1 MIEEK
6 YILGVRHIK
15 VMCIECKGMCWTQ
28 PMCAEG
34 REHYRCK
41 TCTEPKE
48 IPPGRGMDMLEDMR
62 FD

>member
-1 MIEEK
+1 MEET

-15 VMCIECKGMCWTQ
+15 VMCNICREYCWTQ
-28 PMCAEG
+28 PMPRDCWQ
-34 REHYRCK
+34 HYQCK

-48 IPPGRGMDMLEDMR
+48 IGVGRTRDAIEDMR